1 MARIDELHEQMAH
14 QMKEKLLDLK
24 GSTIDESITQDLLSV
39 FEPTD
44 LFTGLK
50 TRYSREQYYES
61 HFNYQVA

>member
-24 GSTIDESITQDLLSV
+24 GSTIDESITQDLSSI

-44 LFTGLK
+44 LFTGLQ
-50 TRYSREQYYES
+50 R
-61 HFNYQVA
+61 AIL